1 MTELKSEHVDIVQD
15 YRDKAANKT
24 ADSYMLTVARDGE
37 SPVRSIYFYGDA
49 IDAAT
54 GYAAYTDWGFAK
66 DFLTVEL
73 YEPTGR
79 VHSKVLRRPR
89 GGECTFERAQYYAAA
104 EILKSRLPLINA
116 TITEE
121 TYNYLVYEFA
131 KLFSKDNQRFQVE
144 RFLTELGYTGEIDD
158 KH

>member
-1 MTELKSEHVDIVQD
+1 MDELKTEHVDMVQE
-15 YRDKAANKT
+15 YRDRASNKT

-37 SPVRSIYFYGDA
+37 SPARSIYFYADA

-73 YEPTGR
+73 YEPTGK

-89 GGECTFERAQYYAAA
+89 GGECVFHREQYYKAAI
-104 EILKSRLPLINA
+104 ILSEASGKMDADS
-116 TITEE
+116 
-121 TYNYLVYEFA
+121 YNKLVYEFA
-131 KLFSKDNQRFQVE
+131 KLFSKDNQRFQVD
-144 RFLTELGYTGEIDD
+144 RFLTELGYTGETNDR
-158 KH
+158 H